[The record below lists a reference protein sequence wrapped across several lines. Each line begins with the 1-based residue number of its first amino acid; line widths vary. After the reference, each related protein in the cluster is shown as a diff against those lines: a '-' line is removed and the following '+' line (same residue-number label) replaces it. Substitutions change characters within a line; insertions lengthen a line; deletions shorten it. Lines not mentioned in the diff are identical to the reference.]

1 MLDPSST
8 YPPKELEQFCSRELG
23 ERDYKVCASNTQE
36 VHRSDRQNELIA
48 PERNTLRAVMKLQ
61 GGVKVNES
69 VEGYSGRRYYYGF
82 DVSDVVQV
90 QTIIPAQKLFSCPF
104 VNVKLYSDAVS
115 EWII

>member
-8 YPPKELEQFCSRELG
+8 YLTKELEQIFSRELG
-23 ERDYKVCASNTQE
+23 ERDYKVYALNSQE
-36 VHRSDRQNELIA
+36 VHRPHRQNELIE
-48 PERNTLRAVMKLQ
+48 PERNTLPAVIKSQ

-104 VNVKLYSDAVS
+104 VNVKLYSDAVG